1 MQHLRAV
8 LRALQRER
16 HIVIRGVEEDG
27 DPRQSGDHLFQQ
39 LQPLRLELGSARGQ
53 SCDVPARTCQIR
65 HYANAEGVAN
75 GAHDDGYRRGGLL
88 RGEHGVGTP
97 RENDVYVEAD
107 ELIRQLGKSLVAPLS
122 VAVLEA
128 NVLTLDIP
136 EIMESSSECVD
147 GRPGLDRQD
156 TDRDYFPSCP
166 LRTGG
171 ERPSNR
177 TADQSDELATL
188 HSITCSAPA
197 SSILGITRPRS
208 FAVLRLIT
216 SSNFVGA
223 STGRPAGLAPR
234 RMRLTYSDAR
244 RNWSMACTP
253 YDTRPPASAK
263 YR

>member
-39 LQPLRLELGSARGQ
+39 LQPLRFELGSARGEP
-53 SCDVPARTCQIR
+53 CDVPARTCQIR

-75 GAHDDGYRRGGLL
+75 GTHDDGYRCGGLL
-88 RGEHGVGTP
+88 RREHGVGPP
-97 RENDVYVEAD
+97 RENGVYVEAD
-107 ELIRQLGKSLVAPLS
+107 EVFRQFGKSLVAPLG

-136 EIMESSSECVD
+136 EIIESLSKRVN
-147 GRPGLDRQD
+147 GRPRLDRKD
-156 TDRDYFPSCP
+156 TDRDYSP
-166 LRTGG
+166 LLLGARG

-177 TADQSDELATL
+177 TADQSDKLTTL

-197 SSILGITRPRS
+197 SSILGITMPRA

-223 STGRPAGLAPR
+223 CTGRSAGSAPW

-244 RNWSMACTP
+244 RNWFTASTP